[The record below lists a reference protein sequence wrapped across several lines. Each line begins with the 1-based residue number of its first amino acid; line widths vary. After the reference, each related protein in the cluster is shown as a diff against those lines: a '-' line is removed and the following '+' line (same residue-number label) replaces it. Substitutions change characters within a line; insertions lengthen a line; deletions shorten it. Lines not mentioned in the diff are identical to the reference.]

1 MSKKIKA
8 ISTDEIEGVIITI
21 QLPNSIR
28 YELFFDEVRNGLI
41 IYKVKAGRRHIIAL
55 KDTDKQVFI
64 K

>member
-21 QLPNSIR
+21 QLPNSNK
-28 YELFFDEVRNGLI
+28 YELFFDEVRDGLI
-41 IYKVKAGRRHIIAL
+41 IYKINAGRKHIKAL
-55 KDTDKQVFI
+55 KDADKQIFI

>member
-21 QLPNSIR
+21 QLPNLTE
-28 YELFFDEVRNGLI
+28 YQLFFDEVRDGLI
-41 IYKVKAGRRHIIAL
+41 IIKANAGRKHIRAL
-55 KDTDKQVFI
+55 KDSERQFFI